1 MYGVY
6 VHMEYGFEPC
16 LLKNAERSLRYH
28 VKRELPKQKNCE
40 RTNGVITH
48 YVMNFDDY
56 ILRCFYHPQWCF
68 ISIDSVDTR
77 TLLE

>member
-1 MYGVY
+1 MYGMY

-16 LLKNAERSLRYH
+16 LLNNAERSLRYH

-48 YVMNFDDY
+48 YIMKF
-56 ILRCFYHPQWCF
+56 
-68 ISIDSVDTR
+68 
-77 TLLE
+77 